1 MIELNNVP
9 IHSPEDLSALVSLSE
24 KNLHFLIKKTPANE
38 LKKFGIPNTPS
49 LRRQISMKALAPEQ
63 KVLSYVKAFFDYH
76 PFDDSLC
83 PCPEAGLAFQYG
95 DILAIVNQDDPNWWQ
110 VCVFFFSFSF
120 LPRFICYLYSLII
133 QMGEDTYFG

>member
-1 MIELNNVP
+1 MLPYIF
-9 IHSPEDLSALVSLSE
+9 S
-24 KNLHFLIKKTPANE
+24 
-38 LKKFGIPNTPS
+38 S

-76 PFDDSLC
+76 PYDDSLC

-110 VCVFFFSFSF
+110 V
-120 LPRFICYLYSLII
+120 RII
-133 QMGEDTYFG
+133 LCTRWQFVGD